1 MIKILN
7 YIEFLYLE
15 LISRYY
21 YSSRYFYQKFFRER
35 YQKKAKEVI
44 YKDHNDLYHLLKNMI
59 FKFNFDYKHS
69 MTFWGDALFLLN
81 FYLTLKPKLTL
92 EFGSGTSSVV
102 FCYGAKIL
110 NKNFGKNYKIISID
124 ENEKYLN
131 NIVIPGIPNDYKQY
145 IDLIYSETDI
155 KFYNNDLGI
164 HYKKK
169 PIVNIDLVYVDGPQ
183 FNKGVYDKSKHKYN
197 ENLLK
202 KLKSKPFDS
211 DTIEILEKNKGLVVV
226 IDQRISTVW
235 KLIKYTKNKIIN
247 KKYYFSA
254 KKTVIKYN

>member
-1 MIKILN
+1 
-7 YIEFLYLE
+7 
-15 LISRYY
+15 
-21 YSSRYFYQKFFRER
+21 
-35 YQKKAKEVI
+35 
-44 YKDHNDLYHLLKNMI
+44 MI

-124 ENEKYLN
+124 ENENYLN

-164 HYKKK
+164 HYKKS
-169 PIVNIDLVYVDGPQ
+169 L
-183 FNKGVYDKSKHKYN
+183 
-197 ENLLK
+197 
-202 KLKSKPFDS
+202 
-211 DTIEILEKNKGLVVV
+211 
-226 IDQRISTVW
+226 
-235 KLIKYTKNKIIN
+235 
-247 KKYYFSA
+247 
-254 KKTVIKYN
+254 

>member
-1 MIKILN
+1 M
-7 YIEFLYLE
+7 
-15 LISRYY
+15 
-21 YSSRYFYQKFFRER
+21 
-35 YQKKAKEVI
+35 
-44 YKDHNDLYHLLKNMI
+44 
-59 FKFNFDYKHS
+59 
-69 MTFWGDALFLLN
+69 
-81 FYLTLKPKLTL
+81 
-92 EFGSGTSSVV
+92 
-102 FCYGAKIL
+102 
-110 NKNFGKNYKIISID
+110 
-124 ENEKYLN
+124 
-131 NIVIPGIPNDYKQY
+131 
-145 IDLIYSETDI
+145 
-155 KFYNNDLGI
+155 
-164 HYKKK
+164 
-169 PIVNIDLVYVDGPQ
+169 YVDGPQ